1 MTHKELAEKMR
12 DYILTKECVTQEQLL
27 ERGKGRFDTGDMLR
41 ALAIVNRMYEIQHK
55 VKGDDVLYQKREDKP
70 VKQEGSWRVE
80 VDGATQKEW
89 DKLIDDHFTSS
100 PLSTEEE
107 YVCYK
112 NKWRG
117 ERCRELADTPG
128 EKQLQRLRK
137 R

>member
-12 DYILTKECVTQEQLL
+12 DYILTQESVTQEQLL

-55 VKGDDVLYQKREDKP
+55 VKGNDVLYQKRVEKKP
-70 VKQEGSWRVE
+70 TTALSWRVE
-80 VDGATQKEW
+80 VDSATQKEW
-89 DKLIDDHFTSS
+89 DKLLDDHFIHS
-100 PLSTEEE
+100 PLATEEE

-117 ERCRELADTPG
+117 ERCRELASTPG
-128 EKQLQRLRK
+128 EKQLQHLRK